1 MSSFTAWCPALLPR
15 SASRL
20 RNALGVSFQQKAGY
34 MERSARLIPTFKNA
48 ISLRDSRQDAC
59 PAGARTAV
67 AKDTLGRKDM
77 MSNETSKRNV
87 RDKMRVEFAVRNVV
101 AQGKSLW

>member
-1 MSSFTAWCPALLPR
+1 MTDVVVYGMVSHSVASLGQPTAECLGCVVPAEGWVHGEVG
-15 SASRL
+15 
-20 RNALGVSFQQKAGY
+20 ALDSHVQ
-34 MERSARLIPTFKNA
+34 EP

-77 MSNETSKRNV
+77 MSNETSQKERT
-87 RDKMRVEFAVRNVV
+87 
-101 AQGKSLW
+101 

>member
-1 MSSFTAWCPALLPR
+1 
-15 SASRL
+15 
-20 RNALGVSFQQKAGY
+20 
-34 MERSARLIPTFKNA
+34 MERSARLIPTFKNPYRYE
-48 ISLRDSRQDAC
+48 IHDKMRIRLAC
-59 PAGARTAV
+59 GPPV

-101 AQGKSLW
+101 SQGKSLW